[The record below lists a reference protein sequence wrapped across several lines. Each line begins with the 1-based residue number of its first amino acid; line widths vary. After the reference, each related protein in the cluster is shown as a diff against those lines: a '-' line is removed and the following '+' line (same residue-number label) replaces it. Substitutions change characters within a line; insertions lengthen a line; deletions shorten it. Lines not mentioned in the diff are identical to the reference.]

1 MKILFYTDLKS
12 HPDKLLE
19 QHLEN
24 VGIFSKNFFNSLE
37 IDNNNLFAE
46 IGYLIGISHDFA
58 KSTSF
63 FQNHL
68 LENIGSEN
76 SQHSFLSA
84 IFSYYVINNYLIEN
98 NIKFNQNL
106 ALISY
111 IVVLHHHGNIRDIP
125 QLLNYH
131 DNKTESKVIKS
142 QINNLIHNDGLKDY
156 YLNKNINLEDFFDN
170 FNQICDDISDD
181 LFDLEGDINLDYY
194 FTIFLFYSTLLDA
207 DKMDASQSDFIQRNN
222 IADDIVDNYKI
233 KHNFNQ
239 EGINKIREESYV
251 EVNKNIQELDLSNK
265 IYSINLP
272 TGIGKTLTGLSAT
285 LKLKKRINDEF
296 GFNPRIIYSLP
307 FLSVID
313 QNESVIRD
321 IFNEND
327 LNGTNFLLKHNY
339 LSNMKYINNDNEFL
353 DMSNS
358 KILIEGWNSEF
369 IITTFIQFFNSLIG
383 NKNAYIRKFHNIV
396 NSIII
401 LDEIQSIPHNYWR
414 VINKILTKLAHEYN
428 CWIILMTAT
437 QPLIFSD
444 NEINPLVDNSDFYF
458 NQFDRIDYNFHQ
470 DSLVIDDFNRI
481 IIDDIENEPDKDFLI
496 VLNTIGSSKEV
507 YEFIKDY
514 YSNQNHH
521 IFIDEEGICHINDE
535 ICLIYLSTNITPY
548 NRLKKINFIK
558 NSNKQNII
566 VSTQL
571 IEAGVDIDV
580 DIVYRDFA
588 PLDSIIQTAGRC
600 NRNGSKQKGV
610 VNIISLVN
618 DKGKSYS
625 SFVYH
630 SLLLSTTKEVI
641 KDLVCVSEKDFNLS
655 SSKNYFELIS
665 KRSFDDENLNNSL
678 KYLKFE
684 NIQSNFKL
692 IKNLPN
698 KIDVF
703 VCINKKASEIFDAY
717 KNIVDNLKG
726 FEKKEAFL
734 EIKNDFYKYVISV
747 DEKQFGSTNIFNDEI
762 GVIYSEDLDRKYKID
777 LGFIGSDDEEPLI
790 W

>member
-12 HPDKLLE
+12 HLDKLLE

-37 IDNNNLFAE
+37 IDNNELFAE
-46 IGYLIGISHDFA
+46 IAYLIGISHDFA

-63 FQNHL
+63 FQKHL

-125 QLLNYH
+125 QLLDYH
-131 DNKTESKVIKS
+131 DNKTKSKVIKS

-156 YLNKNINLEDFFDN
+156 YLNKNINLEAFFDN

-181 LFDLEGDINLDYY
+181 LFDLEEDINLDYY

-222 IADDIVDNYKI
+222 IAEDIVDNYKV

-285 LKLKKRINDEF
+285 LKLKKRINEEF

-321 IFNEND
+321 IFNENN
-327 LNGTNFLLKHNY
+327 LNGTNFLLKHDY

-353 DMSNS
+353 DRSNS

-401 LDEIQSIPHNYWR
+401 LDEIQSIPHNYWG

-444 NEINPLVDNSDFYF
+444 NEIIPLVDNSNFYF
-458 NQFDRIDYNFHQ
+458 NQFDRINYNFHQ
-470 DSLVIDDFNRI
+470 DSLAIDDFNRI
-481 IIDDIENEPDKDFLI
+481 VIEDIENEPDKNFLI
-496 VLNTIGSSKEV
+496 VLNTISSSKEV
-507 YEFIKDY
+507 YEFIKDC
-514 YSNQNHH
+514 YSNQNHN
-521 IFIDEEGICHINDE
+521 ILIDEDGICHIDDK

-548 NRLKKINFIK
+548 NRLKKIDFIK

-618 DKGKSYS
+618 DNGKAYS

-747 DEKQFGSTNIFNDEI
+747 DDKQFGSTNIFNDEI
-762 GVIYSEDLDRKYKID
+762 GVIFPKDLDRKYKID